1 MHLLIGEIVTNVT
14 TEMVTTM
21 INKPEFQPHRYL
33 QLLTKIAV
41 ALNQDQSLDKTLD
54 NSLAQLDAYMSLEH
68 CSITLLNREN
78 NQISIEKAHGLSA
91 QAKVRGKYQ
100 LGEGI
105 TGTVVKTGQTVIVPN
120 IWEEPKFLG
129 KTHDRTRKEPVS
141 FICVPIIYRHEVIG
155 TLSAEQVFQPHIY
168 LEEHAEILTIIA
180 FMISEAVSIL
190 RLEQEKEHEDN
201 IRLKEENDKLKEAL
215 RMKDLATDMVGTSS
229 VMQQMMTLV
238 GKAAKSNVTVFILG
252 ESGVGKEL
260 VANAI
265 HYNSDRKDKPFIKFN
280 CAALAESVIESEL
293 FGHERGAFTGAVTT
307 RKGRFEIADG
317 GTIFLDEIGEI
328 SPVVQTKLLRVIQ
341 EKEVERLG
349 SATPIKINVRIVA
362 ATNKNL
368 EALMAA
374 GKFREDLYYRL
385 NVFPIMVPPLRER
398 KTDIP
403 LLTDYFIER
412 YAREMNVTVK
422 RISTPAID
430 MLMSYHWPGNVR
442 ELQNCMERAVLL
454 TQDGVIRGYHLPPT
468 LQSSVA
474 SGTVY
479 QGTLEEA
486 VSSLEKEII
495 VDALKET
502 HGNMSLASQKLGL
515 TERVMGL
522 RLKKYNINY
531 KNFRQVGE
539 KSRENEKG

>member
-1 MHLLIGEIVTNVT
+1 MTNSS
-14 TEMVTTM
+14 
-21 INKPEFQPHRYL
+21 EFQPHRYL
-33 QLLTKIAV
+33 QLLTKIAF
-41 ALNQDQSLDKTLD
+41 ALNQQQSLDKTLD
-54 NSLAQLDAYMSLEH
+54 NSLSLMGHYMSLEH

-78 NQISIEKAHGLSA
+78 NQISIEKAYGLSA
-91 QAKVRGKYQ
+91 QEKTRGKYQ

-105 TGTVVKTGQTVIVPN
+105 TGTVVKNGQTVIVPN

-129 KTHDRTRKEPVS
+129 KTHDRASKEPVS

-155 TLSAEQVFQPHIY
+155 TLSAEQVFRPNVY
-168 LEEHAEILTIIA
+168 LEEYAEILTVIA

-201 IRLKEENDKLKEAL
+201 IRLKEENDKLKQAL
-215 RMKDLATDMVGTSS
+215 RLKELSTDMVGTSS
-229 VMQQMMTLV
+229 VMQQMMTLI
-238 GKAAKSNVTVFILG
+238 GKAAQSHVTVFILG

-265 HYNSDRKDKPFIKFN
+265 HYNSERKDKPFIKFN
-280 CAALAESVIESEL
+280 CAALPESVIESEL
-293 FGHERGAFTGAVTT
+293 FGHERGAFTGAVMS
-307 RKGRFEIADG
+307 RKGRFEMADG
-317 GTIFLDEIGEI
+317 GTIFIDEIGEI

-341 EKEVERLG
+341 EREVERLG
-349 SATPIKINVRIVA
+349 SANPIKINVRIIT

-374 GKFREDLYYRL
+374 GKFREDLFYRL

-412 YAREMNVTVK
+412 YAREMNVAIK

-430 MLMSYHWPGNVR
+430 MLMAYHWPGNVR
-442 ELQNCMERAVLL
+442 ELQNCIERAVLL
-454 TQDGVIRGYHLPPT
+454 SHDGVIRGYHLPPT
-468 LQSSVA
+468 LQSSIA

-495 VDALKET
+495 VDALKES
-502 HGNMSLASQKLGL
+502 HGNVSLASQKLGL

-522 RLKKYNINY
+522 RLKKYDINY
-531 KNFRQVGE
+531 KAFRHVGD
-539 KSRENEKG
+539 KSHFAVNQDPPASY